1 MNLSPGSI
9 HFPPQRHYRVTR
21 RLPLLAVCLLGAAL
35 VWPSSALLGAA
46 FLAGAVAVSVPMLT
60 SEWTNARAR
69 RAWARAFSRHVHAG
83 GVGELARAHPG
94 GYRLHFREYHGFE
107 MNRLPAAALLENLET
122 GELLPVWPPPK
133 IIETFHAV
141 DGLEVVR
148 H

>member
-9 HFPPQRHYRVTR
+9 HFPPQRHYRVTL
-21 RLPLLAVCLLGAAL
+21 RLPLLAICLITTAL
-35 VWPSSALLGAA
+35 VWPSSVLLGAA
-46 FLAGAVAVSVPMLT
+46 FLAGAVAVSTPMLT
-60 SEWTNARAR
+60 AEWANARAR
-69 RAWARAFSRHVHAG
+69 RAWARAFARHVHAG
-83 GVGELARAHPG
+83 GIGELVRARPG

-133 IIETFHAV
+133 SIETFHAV